1 MSDPQKIL
9 LIGFGNPGRLD
20 DGLGPAL
27 AQAIEEMAL
36 PNVTVDIDYQV
47 SVEHAQA
54 IAGCDRVVFADASTD
69 CPEPFSFTRIEPAE
83 HLSFSSH
90 SLSPAA
96 AMSLAGEL
104 FAAKAEG
111 YILAVRGYDFN
122 EFGERLSAA
131 AMDNLAAATAFAR
144 TLLSG
149 GDWAQVR
156 PWRCEEPASSATAVN
171 RI

>member
-1 MSDPQKIL
+1 MSDPKKIL

-27 AQAIEEMAL
+27 AQAVEEMAL
-36 PNVTVDIDYQV
+36 PHVAVDIDYQV

-54 IAGCDRVVFADASTD
+54 IANCSRVIFADASTD
-69 CPEPFSFTRIEPAE
+69 CPEPFSFTRIEPQE

-96 AMSLAGEL
+96 AMSLANEL
-104 FAAKAEG
+104 FSAKAEG
-111 YILAVRGYDFN
+111 YILAIRGYDFN
-122 EFGERLSAA
+122 EFGERLSEAA
-131 AMDNLAAATAFAR
+131 LSNLAAATAFADK
-144 TLLSG
+144 LLCG

-156 PWRCEEPASSATAVN
+156 PWRCSEPTFSAASCK
-171 RI
+171 